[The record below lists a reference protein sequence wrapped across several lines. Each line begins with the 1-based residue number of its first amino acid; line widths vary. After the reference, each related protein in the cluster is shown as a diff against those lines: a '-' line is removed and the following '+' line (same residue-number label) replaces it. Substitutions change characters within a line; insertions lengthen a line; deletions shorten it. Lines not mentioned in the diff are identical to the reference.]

1 MILFAPHHRSLHW
14 IAGLGLIILSLNAA
28 AQSSIASPAPAS
40 SLNPALFMQGIPP
53 SPAYRIHIGN
63 WQENPQKIWSFQ
75 HARELF
81 PTRSIARAGKVVEL
95 PKAPRTLDDLLV
107 SGPDEPAMNWTQM
120 LKVTHTDAIVILQ
133 HGKIIEERYFNG
145 MQPATQHLIFSAS
158 KSMTGLMASMLIS
171 EGKLKQDALVGTLI
185 PELAD
190 SAWAGAT
197 VRQVL
202 DMTDGV
208 QFTEIY
214 NDPSSDIYRYVGAMG
229 WAPQLR
235 QPGSQE
241 GILAMLPTLKK
252 VHDEPRGSVF
262 RYRSPATDVS
272 AWVAERAAGKSLSA
286 WLQDHLWSRLG
297 MEQDAYMLLDT
308 AGQEVTFAGMNA
320 TARDL
325 ARLGQMLLQRGKWQ
339 GQQIVPEAVVD
350 ELAKGGDPKA
360 FAIGGPKTRK
370 GWSYRSQWWVNPS
383 TTEPRSFA
391 AMGAYGQMLMVFPD
405 HDVVIVK
412 LGSHPASLSA
422 VTDPVHQR
430 AFAALMAYLQTS
442 K

>member
-1 MILFAPHHRSLHW
+1 MILLAPHQRSLHW
-14 IAGLGLIILSLNAA
+14 IAGLGLSLLSLTAA
-28 AQSSIASPAPAS
+28 AQSSTAAPAS
-40 SLNPALFMQGIPP
+40 TLDPALFMQGIPP
-53 SPAYRIHIGN
+53 PPEYRVNIKN

-75 HARELF
+75 HSRELF
-81 PTRSIARAGKVVEL
+81 PTRSITRAGQIVEL
-95 PKAPRTLDDLLV
+95 PRAPRKLDDLLV
-107 SGPDEPAMNWTQM
+107 SAPGEPAMNWQQM
-120 LKVTHTDAIVILQ
+120 LKVTHTDAIVILH

-145 MQPATQHLIFSAS
+145 LLFSAS
-158 KSMTGLMASMLIS
+158 KSMTGLMAAILIR
-171 EGKLKQDALVGTLI
+171 EGKLKEDAFVGSLI

-214 NDPSSDIYRYVGAMG
+214 NDPSSDIYRYIGAMG

-272 AWVAERAAGKSLSA
+272 AWIAERAAGQSLSA
-286 WLQDHLWSRLG
+286 WLQDRLWSRLG
-297 MEQDAYMLLDT
+297 MEQDAYMMLDT
-308 AGQEVTFAGMNA
+308 AGHEVTFAGMNA
-320 TARDL
+320 TARDM
-325 ARLGQMLLQRGKWQ
+325 ARLGQMMLQRGQWQ
-339 GQQIVPEAVVD
+339 GQQLVPAAVVD
-350 ELAKGGDPKA
+350 ELAKGGDTKA
-360 FAIGGPKTRK
+360 FEIGGPKTRK

-383 TTEPRSFA
+383 TTAPRSFA
-391 AMGAYGQMLMVFPD
+391 AMGAYGQMLMIFPD

-430 AFAALMAYLQTS
+430 AFATLIAHLQTT